1 MDPCVD
7 TITGVT
13 WLQIWP
19 PGGST
24 CMSKKC
30 GHKVASHILVG
41 NLAING
47 NLSFP
52 YWQIISYSMIICNCQ
67 KVNQSNS
74 VLKPLPRLPNVP
86 KVAYV
91 WDILIFQTP
100 VTFRFTGESH
110 GAYLN
115 LKMLVN
121 IEGIWWKFIPS
132 DSQAVWRVHESGQGH
147 SWGT

>member
-1 MDPCVD
+1 M
-7 TITGVT
+7 
-13 WLQIWP
+13 
-19 PGGST
+19 ST
-24 CMSKKC
+24 NID
-30 GHKVASHILVG
+30 KVKAHALD
-41 NLAING
+41 
-47 NLSFP
+47 
-52 YWQIISYSMIICNCQ
+52 YSMIIWNCQ

-115 LKMLVN
+115 LKTLVN
-121 IEGIWWKFIPS
+121 IEGI
-132 DSQAVWRVHESGQGH
+132 
-147 SWGT
+147 